1 MSYVLFRHH
10 PPRRQN
16 RTGVTFLASLNRRSR
31 DESDFSFPPLELE
44 GLRPALASY
53 LRIALH
59 TSAAAAAR
67 RADVGSVPTRTMD
80 PCRRDDDGS
89 IVVPGGGLLLLT
101 PGSSPL
107 LLVCNKPPFGRKPSR
122 ILQ

>member
-1 MSYVLFRHH
+1 MSCVLFRHH
-10 PPRRQN
+10 SPRRQN
-16 RTGVTFLASLNRRSR
+16 RTGVTFLASLSRRSR
-31 DESDFSFPPLELE
+31 DESDASFPPLELE

-89 IVVPGGGLLLLT
+89 IVVPGGGLLLT

-122 ILQ
+122 IL

>member
-1 MSYVLFRHH
+1 MDRAVIRFSELGHMWSVHKFQMLGA
-10 PPRRQN
+10 
-16 RTGVTFLASLNRRSR
+16 GVTFLASRNRRSR

-67 RADVGSVPTRTMD
+67 RADGGSVPTRTMD

-89 IVVPGGGLLLLT
+89 IVEPGGGLLL
-101 PGSSPL
+101 
-107 LLVCNKPPFGRKPSR
+107 
-122 ILQ
+122 

>member
-1 MSYVLFRHH
+1 MSCVLFRHH

-16 RTGVTFLASLNRRSR
+16 RTGVTFLASLSRRSR
-31 DESDFSFPPLELE
+31 DESDASFPPLELE

-67 RADVGSVPTRTMD
+67 RAADLFAALPSFRVDVSSTEIRNAA
-80 PCRRDDDGS
+80 RDS
-89 IVVPGGGLLLLT
+89 
-101 PGSSPL
+101 
-107 LLVCNKPPFGRKPSR
+107 GRD
-122 ILQ
+122 

>member
-1 MSYVLFRHH
+1 
-10 PPRRQN
+10 
-16 RTGVTFLASLNRRSR
+16 
-31 DESDFSFPPLELE
+31 LELE

-59 TSAAAAAR
+59 TSAAAAR

-89 IVVPGGGLLLLT
+89 IVEPGGGLLL
-101 PGSSPL
+101 
-107 LLVCNKPPFGRKPSR
+107 
-122 ILQ
+122 

>member
-1 MSYVLFRHH
+1 MSCVLFRHH
-10 PPRRQN
+10 SPRRQN
-16 RTGVTFLASLNRRSR
+16 RTGVTFLASRIRRSR
-31 DESDFSFPPLELE
+31 DESDFSFPPLDFE

-67 RADVGSVPTRTMD
+67 RADVGRVPTRTMD

-89 IVVPGGGLLLLT
+89 IVVPGGGLLL
-101 PGSSPL
+101 
-107 LLVCNKPPFGRKPSR
+107 
-122 ILQ
+122 